1 LLASIWGTT
10 VWTFRSLIDF
20 VGWLLRLNAGLK
32 DELQPTPRPQWWI
45 NVGAILLTIAATGA
59 AYEIGLSRNM
69 HRVAPDGVDA
79 IAQSTAIDLS
89 HRFYG
94 TSGYVGR
101 TEVLETLFSNGLT
114 GRQNYLDKLGI
125 QYPANVEM
133 PDLANDAIQ
142 KAMNL
147 KNLPKDATFANR
159 LLYAPEAND
168 PGIVDYIG
176 WSFDLFG
183 FRVESFY
190 YFYFLVLS
198 IAIVLFLICFW
209 ADALPLLVLAG
220 VMVAFLFLVDSH
232 MFDTPMLRTVHNQ
245 RFLGTLCIVSYLHL
259 LFSILIYRRPTPL
272 RVVLTLL
279 QAAVFIFVMFTRS
292 SAFWLI
298 LAVAIIIALH
308 VYYRAGRPADE
319 PRKANAARLA
329 LSWPALVIVA
339 GLAGSLIYK
348 SAVLHPIYSI
358 GIFLPYHM
366 IWHNAYMGM
375 GLHPDWETRGDKRD
389 GKPIPG
395 AGSDN
400 SAWIAALDDAEKRY
414 GLAEIDT
421 VNGRVGGLPGV
432 LMALHEKLIKERFLR
447 FAVHNPRFMLELYLW
462 HKPKWLFR
470 EFAWAYGKYDWRLSS
485 LLCLAGFLALA
496 TITWRR
502 LDIPPHVR
510 WVVGSALTVTAVMS
524 LAAPFWTYPLHPVLG
539 ETFLLWTSVLL
550 YFATLLL
557 SRVWP
562 ATRPAVGQRA

>member
-1 LLASIWGTT
+1 ME
-10 VWTFRSLIDF
+10 R
-20 VGWLLRLNAGLK
+20 R
-32 DELQPTPRPQWWI
+32 
-45 NVGAILLTIAATGA
+45 AT
-59 AYEIGLSRNM
+59 SD
-69 HRVAPDGVDA
+69 APKSWKRCSA
-79 IAQSTAIDLS
+79 
-89 HRFYG
+89 
-94 TSGYVGR
+94 
-101 TEVLETLFSNGLT
+101 NGLT

-259 LFSILIYRRPTPL
+259 LFSILVYRRPTPL

-432 LMALHEKLIKERFLR
+432 LMALHEKLIKERFLALCR
-447 FAVHNPRFMLELYLW
+447 PQPALHARAVSVAQAEVASPGVRLGLRKVRLAAHELAVPGRLPRARNHRLASPRYSAAREMGGRICADRYRGHVAGRAFLDLSVAPRSWRDVLAVDVRTALFHDAPVEQGMAGNATSGRPARVIRSFHDAGRHDAQRRRDSSPPRLERRPSAVTTQPD
-462 HKPKWLFR
+462 HR
-470 EFAWAYGKYDWRLSS
+470 
-485 LLCLAGFLALA
+485 
-496 TITWRR
+496 RR
-502 LDIPPHVR
+502 LP
-510 WVVGSALTVTAVMS
+510 
-524 LAAPFWTYPLHPVLG
+524 
-539 ETFLLWTSVLL
+539 
-550 YFATLLL
+550 
-557 SRVWP
+557 
-562 ATRPAVGQRA
+562 Q